1 MRRTTIALLMS
12 GSMLAA
18 VPALA
23 QTTTASPEEN
33 QSATDTPRDVVV
45 TGSRVPGRSLA
56 DSPVPVDVIGGDAL
70 KSSGYTETSKVLNQL
85 VPSFNFPQP
94 SLTDGTDSLRPA
106 TLRGLQP
113 DQVLVLVNGKRR
125 HQAALLN
132 LNGSVGRGATQVDLN
147 EIPPIAI
154 DRIEVLRDG
163 ASSQYGS
170 DAIAGV
176 INLQLSKRQGVSA
189 SATYGEFRTTMD
201 GVNEVTGVGT
211 TGGAPTVVGT
221 LAGVDILQL
230 NQGEERKRRDGA
242 TLTLATRLGLPV
254 GDSGYFVLSTQFRD
268 RDPTNRSGPDPR
280 RQYASA
286 SNPRELTINRF
297 THGYGDGKAV
307 DYNLFLNAGA
317 DLGGGAELYAFGSYG
332 IRDGIGAGFYRRS
345 GDARN
350 RDFAASTTTFVP
362 YYADG
367 FLPKI
372 QSEIEDISGAVGIKG
387 DIAGLSADLSVVY
400 GSNELNY
407 QTIDSFNTSLGGLA
421 SPNRFD
427 AGGIA
432 FGQTTANLDLVKTFE
447 VGFAEKFGI
456 AFGGEYRNE
465 NFKIRAGDVASYVN
479 GPFSANGAGGGAQ
492 VFPGFRP
499 TNVIDTSRD
508 SYAGYAEADADFS
521 RAFTVQVAGRYEH
534 FSDFGSTVNGK
545 IAAKLEPVRGIGIR
559 GSASTGFRAPSL
571 AQQFFATTSTNST
584 VVGGVTQLIEVG
596 TFPATSPVAVALGG
610 RRLRPEKAL
619 NFSGGIVLDPF
630 AGFNLTADYYNI
642 RIRDRVTLTE
652 NLTGTTVVNLLN
664 AAGISNVTSARFFIN
679 GVDTR
684 TQGVDVVGTYR
695 VPDFGFGK
703 VVLTA
708 GYNYNETKIIKRAIL
723 PSVIGLPLF
732 GRQESYRLTD
742 GQPKSKINLSADV
755 DYGVIGA
762 NIRANRYGSVLSAA
776 NTGGTV
782 ASNGAVTL
790 AAFGTQPGD
799 IKLTPKWI
807 TDVEVRVHP
816 IQQVTLAVGA
826 NNVFD
831 VYPDRLPIAN
841 PVANAGN
848 GFTPNSYFLPYS
860 SLSPFGF
867 NGRFLY
873 GRVAFDF

>member
-1 MRRTTIALLMS
+1 MRRSILALLMLS
-12 GSMLAA
+12 GAA
-18 VPALA
+18 VAFPARA

-33 QSATDTPRDVVV
+33 QSATDTPSDVVV

-70 KSSGYTETSKVLNQL
+70 KSSGYTETNKVLNQL

-125 HQAALLN
+125 HQAALIN

-147 EIPPIAI
+147 EIPPIAL
-154 DRIEVLRDG
+154 DRVEVLRDG

-176 INLQLSKRQGVSA
+176 INLQLSRREGVSG
-189 SATYGEFRTTMD
+189 SVTFGKYDTTMS
-201 GVNEVTGVGT
+201 GVYDVTGVAM
-211 TGGAPTVVGT
+211 TGGVPTVAIPG
-221 LAGVDILQL
+221 ANGNAQADILQL
-230 NQGEERKRRDGA
+230 NQGGERDRHDGD
-242 TLTLATRLGLPV
+242 TLTLATRLGLPI
-254 GDSGYFVLSTQFRD
+254 GPSGYFTLSAQFRD

-280 RQYASA
+280 RQYFVTTD
-286 SNPRELTINRF
+286 PRELTINRF
-297 THGYGDGKAV
+297 THGYGDGKTT

-317 DLGGGAELYAFGSYG
+317 DIGGGAEVYAFGSYG

-345 GDARN
+345 NDARN

-372 QSEIEDISGAVGIKG
+372 QSEIEDFSGAAGIKG

-407 QTIDSFNTSLGGLA
+407 RTIDSFNTSLGGVA

-427 AGGIA
+427 AGGIKFA
-432 FGQTTANLDLVKTFE
+432 QTVANLDLVKSFD
-447 VGFAEKFGI
+447 VGFADKFGI

-465 NFKIRAGDVASYVN
+465 NFQIRAGDVPSYVN
-479 GPFSANGAGGGAQ
+479 GPFSANGAAGGAQ

-499 TNVIDTSRD
+499 TNAIDISRD
-508 SYAGYAEADADFS
+508 SFAGYAEADADIS
-521 RAFTVQVAGRYEH
+521 RAFTIQAAGRYEH
-534 FSDFGSTVNGK
+534 YSDFGDTVNGK
-545 IAAKLEPVRGIGIR
+545 IAAKLTPVRGIGIR
-559 GSASTGFRAPSL
+559 GSVSTGFRAPSL
-571 AQQFFATTSTNST
+571 AQQYFATTSTNST
-584 VVGGVTQLIEVG
+584 IVGGVSQLIEVG

-610 RRLRPEKAL
+610 KRLKPEKAL
-619 NFSGGIVLDPF
+619 NFAGGVVLDPF
-630 AGFNLTADYYNI
+630 RGFNLTADYYNI

-652 NLTGTTVVNLLN
+652 NLTGTAVVGLLN
-664 AAGISNVTSARFFIN
+664 GAGITNVTSARFFVN

-684 TQGVDVVGTYR
+684 TQGVDIVGTYR
-695 VPDFGFGK
+695 LPDFGLGK

-708 GYNYNETKIIKRAIL
+708 GYNYNETKIISRAVL
-723 PSVIGLPLF
+723 PSLPGVLLF
-732 GRQESYRLTD
+732 GRQESYRLTR
-742 GQPKSKINLSADV
+742 GQPRTKLNLAADV
-755 DYGVIGA
+755 DLGAFGA
-762 NIRANRYGSVLSAA
+762 NIRTNRYGTVWTAA
-776 NTGGTV
+776 GGTPV
-782 ASNGAVTL
+782 DAPLGSIA
-790 AAFGTQPGD
+790 GD
-799 IKLTPKWI
+799 FKLTPKWI
-807 TDVEVRVHP
+807 TDVELRVHP
-816 IQQVTLAVGA
+816 VRQVTVAIGA
-826 NNVFD
+826 DNVFD
-831 VYPDRLPIAN
+831 VYPDRLPLGGAF
-841 PVANAGN
+841 G
-848 GFTPNSYFLPYS
+848 PNSYFLPYS

-873 GRVAFDF
+873 GRVAFDL